1 MGVGHLKYGRSRM
14 RGNNLSYKIFK
25 GGELRG
31 LSPFMS
37 LVLGSLS
44 ISALT
49 FLGRGGLLSH
59 QLIFLNIMV
68 CDHDYLGYCSDIVLQ
83 C

>member
-14 RGNNLSYKIFK
+14 RGNNLLYEIF
-25 GGELRG
+25 GGGGGGGVELQG

-44 ISALT
+44 ITALT
-49 FLGRGGLLSH
+49 FLAQGGLLSR
-59 QLIFLNIMV
+59 
-68 CDHDYLGYCSDIVLQ
+68 
-83 C
+83 